1 MDDFVVSSSS
11 FTADG
16 STTLTGS
23 AATTDPTT
31 KQDFS
36 TCLLNRAASIGI
48 VTASGLP
55 AKSIIDLNT
64 IYGEINDAFKA
75 TQKSLD
81 IAQTGLKLKTFTSRS
96 DLDDYVTTA
105 SYPTDKLCFAIQWDQ
120 YDTSNSDEPT
130 YGLEIL
136 TAFDK
141 LNDPNNP
148 QG

>member
-1 MDDFVVSSSS
+1 MCKRNKKAKWMVIFLPACFLVIFSLVANSSFKYTADKISVMDDFVVSSSS

-75 TQKSLD
+75 TQKSLS
-81 IAQTGLKLKTFTSRS
+81 IA
-96 DLDDYVTTA
+96 
-105 SYPTDKLCFAIQWDQ
+105 
-120 YDTSNSDEPT
+120 
-130 YGLEIL
+130 
-136 TAFDK
+136 
-141 LNDPNNP
+141 
-148 QG
+148 